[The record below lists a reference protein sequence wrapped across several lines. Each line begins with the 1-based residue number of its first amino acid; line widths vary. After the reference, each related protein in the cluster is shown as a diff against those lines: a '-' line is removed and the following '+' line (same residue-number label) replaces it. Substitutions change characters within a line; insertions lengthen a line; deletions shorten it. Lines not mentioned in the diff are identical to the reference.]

1 LTAINI
7 TVNGESR
14 QLDVDPQTPLIYV
27 LRNDLQLKGAKL
39 GCGLEQCGA
48 CRVLVDGKAEYAC
61 ATPVGAFANRAIT
74 TIEGIGTA
82 AALHPIQQAFI
93 AERAA
98 QCGYCIP
105 GMIVATKALLD
116 ANPDPDETQIRAALA
131 GHLCRCGTH
140 ARILKAVRRAARE
153 LRA

>member
-1 LTAINI
+1 MTLSLRINGVARAIA
-7 TVNGESR
+7 S
-14 QLDVDPQTPLIYV
+14 DPETPLIHV
-27 LRNDLQLKGAKL
+27 LRDELGLKGTKL

-61 ATPVGAFANRAIT
+61 ATPVGAFTGRAIT

-116 ANPDPDETQIRAALA
+116 ANPDPDEEQIRTALA

-140 ARILKAVRRAARE
+140 LRILKAVRRAARG